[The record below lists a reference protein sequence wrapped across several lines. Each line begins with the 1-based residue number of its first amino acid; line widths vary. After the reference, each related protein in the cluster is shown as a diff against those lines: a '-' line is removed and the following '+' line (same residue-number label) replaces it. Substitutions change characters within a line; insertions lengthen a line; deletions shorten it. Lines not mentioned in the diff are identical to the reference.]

1 MPEKPTTANGYTGEP
16 VRAVRAAC
24 LYIATK
30 LGDLIE
36 DVVIIGGLV
45 PSLLVAQED
54 LPEGEEA
61 HVGTM
66 DLDVGLALRIL
77 EDKRYTALAERL
89 RRAGWSPDV
98 NERGNPTHQRWK
110 IVADMAVTV
119 DFLIA
124 PSGQADR
131 GGDLRHIEPDLAAMI
146 TPGLHL
152 AFQDRE
158 LVSLSGPTVRGEM
171 ATRSVWVCGPGAYM
185 VLKALAF
192 AARGENKD
200 AYDLY
205 YVVRNYSAGVEA
217 VAARLAPIAADP
229 ETVKALEILR
239 RDFLDAHGPGPRRV
253 AEFLGRGPN
262 EALQA
267 DVAGFIRRLLAA
279 LDPLAG

>member
-1 MPEKPTTANGYTGEP
+1 MPEKPTTADGYTSEQ

-30 LGDLIE
+30 LGDLMD
-36 DVVIIGGLV
+36 DVVVVGGLV
-45 PSLLVAQED
+45 PSLLIAQEE

-66 DLDVGLALRIL
+66 DLDVGLALGIL
-77 EDKRYTALAERL
+77 EAERYAALAERL
-89 RRAGWSPDV
+89 RRTGWSPDV
-98 NERGNPTHQRWK
+98 NERGNPTPQRWK

-119 DFLIA
+119 DFLIP
-124 PSGQADR
+124 PSSRADR
-131 GGDLRHIEPDLAAMI
+131 GGDLRHIEPDLAAVI

-158 LVSLSGPTVRGEM
+158 LVSLSGTTVRGES
-171 ATRSVWVCGPGAYM
+171 ATRSVWVCGPGAYV

-205 YVVRNYSAGVEA
+205 YVVRNFGTGVEE
-217 VAARLAPIAADP
+217 VAERVASIAADP
-229 ETVKALEILR
+229 EAEKALGILR
-239 RDFLDAHGPGPRRV
+239 QDFLDVDGLGPRRV
-253 AEFLGRGPN
+253 AEFLRRGPD
-262 EALQA
+262 EAIQA

-279 LDPLAG
+279 VEPVAG